1 MWLKRSRKSWERFER
16 RIAMWIALLVVS
28 VLMIGGWSAF
38 GLMARKYGLP
48 WGNYSQWLNIKID
61 QWQGQR

>member
-1 MWLKRSRKSWERFER
+1 MR
-16 RIAMWIALLVVS
+16 IALLVVS
-28 VLMIGGWSAF
+28 VLMIGGWTAF

-48 WGNYSQWLNIKID
+48 WTDYWQRLNMKID

>member
-1 MWLKRSRKSWERFER
+1 
-16 RIAMWIALLVVS
+16 MWIALLVVS